1 VLESVAGISLLV
13 KEKGMNR
20 FALIPFFL
28 LFIAI
33 RLPASEFTVLVYNV
47 ENLFDVD
54 GVALFGDY
62 RQGAEGDYGP
72 GPLINKLEGIRTTLA
87 AVNNGTG
94 PEIILFQELELD
106 RTPYDTP
113 SAAAFLA
120 ETEGQDLLSVM
131 ENNRNLPSE
140 LLLLKYLD
148 DHGLTGYHIAQ
159 PDPVKAESHPPHK
172 NVVFSRFPVTF
183 VRQRD
188 SLDARDL
195 LVVGLSVDG
204 HELIVLNNHWK
215 SGASDART
223 EPIRVQNAL
232 VVRAE
237 IEAILFRNPQADVII
252 AGDLNSYY
260 NHSAAFPD
268 LPETGVNDI
277 LGANGFESR
286 MIEPGSANL
295 YNLWFEKPL
304 AERGSEVWR
313 GKWGTLMQMILTPG
327 LYDRRGIQYIDNS
340 FDRLVLPGVNVDN
353 RWGRPIAWTNYG
365 GGAGFSDHLPIFA
378 RFRVVEGDGE
388 AGFMELQDPTN
399 EELPAERP
407 VVHFE
412 RMNRRAVPPAD
423 FLAGMSPAERV
434 RQVGELFHIDAQLVA
449 SKPARIRVGDLEMEI
464 YSPIRAVRDS
474 LDTLEPGDS
483 IRAYGDLDVFRGKLQ
498 LVIRDPGWLFQT
510 GP

>member
-1 VLESVAGISLLV
+1 MS
-13 KEKGMNR
+13 R
-20 FALIPFFL
+20 FASISFCL
-28 LFIAI
+28 LFLAA

-54 GVALFGDY
+54 NVALYGDY
-62 RQGAEGDYGP
+62 RQGAEGSYGP
-72 GPLINKLEGIRTTLA
+72 GPLLNKLESIRTTLA
-87 AVNNGTG
+87 AVNSGAG
-94 PEIILFQELELD
+94 PEVILFQELELD

-148 DHGLTGYHIAQ
+148 DHGMTGYHIAH

-223 EPIRVQNAL
+223 EPVRVQNAL

-237 IEAILFRNPQADVII
+237 LEAILFRNPQADVII

-260 NHSAAFPD
+260 NHSAAFPN

-340 FDRLVLPGVNVDN
+340 FDRLILPGRNVET

-378 RFRVVEGDGE
+378 RFRTLAGDGE
-388 AGFMELQDPTN
+388 PGFMKLDNPTN
-399 EELPAERP
+399 EALSPDRP
-407 VVHFE
+407 EVPFA
-412 RMNRRAVPPAD
+412 RMDRRAVPSIE
-423 FLAGMSPAERV
+423 LLESLSPAERA
-434 RQVGELFHIDAQLVA
+434 RRIGELFRIDAPLA
-449 SKPARIRVGDLEMEI
+449 AAGPPRIRLGELELEI
-464 YSPIRAVRDS
+464 YSPLAEVRDRLNQFEPGQTVRAHAD
-474 LDTLEPGDS
+474 LDT
-483 IRAYGDLDVFRGKLQ
+483 FRGRLQ
-498 LVIRDPGWLFQT
+498 VVIRDPSWLFT
-510 GP
+510 GDPADR